1 MQLTTCSLTALCL
14 RELRHFRSAEG
25 YVPCIDGYA
34 QKTDYIED
42 FVATQ
47 QRNGRRF
54 VRRVD
59 KTDRYELVSAE
70 VAFEKTLSELNTT
83 LAPEDKVL
91 AYLQPTHMLRLF
103 SPTGALNRT

>member
-1 MQLTTCSLTALCL
+1 MHCVFVNFVILEARKDTYRALTDTLKK
-14 RELRHFRSAEG
+14 R
-25 YVPCIDGYA
+25 
-34 QKTDYIED
+34 DYIED

-47 QRNGRRF
+47 QRKGRRF

-59 KTDRYELVSAE
+59 KTDRYKLVSAE

-83 LAPEDKVL
+83 LAPDDIVL

-103 SPTGALNRT
+103 SPTWASNRT